1 MKTQHWALLAAAAFL
16 YYMTTQRT
24 NVAIAQPGNKPNTGF
39 GPFDPGSPGG
49 WDNTFEPLPSPIYDY
64 NATRKQPWTVGGYEG
79 GMNWPARDN
88 IFG

>member
-1 MKTQHWALLAAAAFL
+1 MKTQHWALLAAVAFL

-24 NVAIAQPGNKPNTGF
+24 NVAIAQPTNKPNTGM

-49 WDNTFEPLPSPIYDY
+49 WDNFQPLTMLDRS
-64 NATRKQPWTVGGYEG
+64 QPWTVGGYEK